1 MEMGNIAGG
10 TIQTYPSAGEILVNG
25 ESSTAERISIE
36 EVVLG

>member
-10 TIQTYPSAGEILVNG
+10 TIQTCPSAGEILVNG

-36 EVVLG
+36 EVVRG